1 MTWLISMLGGKL
13 AVFLGAAGAAIL
25 AIIGIRWDAKRDERK
40 DSEIAA
46 LKANEKTRKDIEDAV
61 EKSAAGGGLH
71 WTQRLRDSADD

>member
-40 DSEIAA
+40 DAKIAD
-46 LKANEKTRKDIEDAV
+46 LEANEKTRKDVEDAV
-61 EKSAAGGGLH
+61 ESSHAGGAA
-71 WTQRLRDSADD
+71 WVDRLRDSADD